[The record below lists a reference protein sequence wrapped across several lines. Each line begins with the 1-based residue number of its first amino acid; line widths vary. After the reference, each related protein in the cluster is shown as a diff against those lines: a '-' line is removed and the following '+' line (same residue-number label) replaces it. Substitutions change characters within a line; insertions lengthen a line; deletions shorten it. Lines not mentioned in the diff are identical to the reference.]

1 MAEAQ
6 RQVVRQHVR
15 AGFKHLRFATPA
27 RAPLHDLTLAQ
38 ECLAAQPSNH
48 PQSRSRGSV
57 SQHERQ
63 DDSGGEVMPP
73 PRMGLAYLRCER

>member
-6 RQVVRQHVR
+6 RQGCVRRR

-38 ECLAAQPSNH
+38 ECLAAQPSKR
-48 PQSRSRGSV
+48 PTIAFPWVRIAARASRRFWRPGHATAEDGV
-57 SQHERQ
+57 
-63 DDSGGEVMPP
+63 
-73 PRMGLAYLRCER
+73 AYLRCER